1 MNTKSI
7 LLLGSVA
14 LDSIETKYG
23 SEKDILGGSAS
34 YAAFSSSPF
43 LKTNIVGIIG
53 DDFPEKE
60 AQELRAACNSS
71 SNLIVEK
78 GKTFRWGGKY
88 HDNGD
93 DRDTLFTE
101 LGVFENFSPILFK
114 KNMFPDYLFL
124 ANIHP
129 DLQLSVLNQ
138 CLSKPVVI
146 TDTMNLWIDIAKES
160 LLKVLKKT
168 DILLINESEV
178 YELTGIKDI
187 SESTT
192 KLHGLGPK
200 KIIVK
205 YGSKGS
211 TMYITDGDSLSVNVI
226 PVKDVIDPTGA
237 GDSYGGGLVSALAQG
252 LSTKNAMIRGTVMA
266 SLCIESFGVKS
277 ILNSSLEKINSRI
290 KTLSN

>member
-23 SEKDILGGSAS
+23 SEKEILGGSAS

-101 LGVFENFSPILFK
+101 LGVFENFSPILSN
-114 KNMFPDYLFL
+114 KNMFPDYLLL

-178 YELTGIKDI
+178 YDLTGIKDI

-211 TMYITDGDSLSVNVI
+211 IMYITGGDSLSVDVI

-252 LSTKNAMIRGTVMA
+252 LSIKDAMIRGTVMA

>member
-1 MNTKSI
+1 M
-7 LLLGSVA
+7 G
-14 LDSIETKYG
+14 
-23 SEKDILGGSAS
+23 EKRHICKL
-34 YAAFSSSPF
+34 
-43 LKTNIVGIIG
+43 
-53 DDFPEKE
+53 
-60 AQELRAACNSS
+60 
-71 SNLIVEK
+71 
-78 GKTFRWGGKY
+78 
-88 HDNGD
+88 
-93 DRDTLFTE
+93 
-101 LGVFENFSPILFK
+101 
-114 KNMFPDYLFL
+114 
-124 ANIHP
+124 
-129 DLQLSVLNQ
+129 LNQ

-178 YELTGIKDI
+178 YDLTGIKDI

-192 KLHGLGPK
+192 KLHWLGPK

-205 YGSKGS
+205 SGSKGS

-252 LSTKNAMIRGTVMA
+252 LSIKDAMIRGTVMA

>member
-101 LGVFENFSPILFK
+101 LGVFENFSPILFN

-178 YELTGIKDI
+178 YDLTGIKDI

-205 YGSKGS
+205 SGSKGS

>member
-101 LGVFENFSPILFK
+101 LGVFENFSPILSN
-114 KNMFPDYLFL
+114 KNMFPDYLLL

-178 YELTGIKDI
+178 YDLTGIKDI

-252 LSTKNAMIRGTVMA
+252 LSIKDAMIRGTVMA

>member
-23 SEKDILGGSAS
+23 SEKEILGGSAS

-101 LGVFENFSPILFK
+101 LGVFENFSPILSN
-114 KNMFPDYLFL
+114 KNMFPDYLLL

-178 YELTGIKDI
+178 YDLTGIKDI

-211 TMYITDGDSLSVNVI
+211 IMYITGGDSLSVNVI

-252 LSTKNAMIRGTVMA
+252 LSIKDAMIRGTVMA